1 MSLPNNS
8 DICLTC
14 LIGLNYLQVLRNK
27 NDEAQVEMLKD
38 IGMRIIA
45 KCDGLPLAIK
55 IIGGLLCQKNTRC
68 IDWENVLNDSI
79 WSLSQV
85 QEELNNAV
93 YLSYEDL
100 HPNLKPCFLH
110 YALLPKSTVFYV
122 HDIVGMWIS
131 EGFVHGNSCDLEELG
146 REYYTELI
154 LRNLIEPDIRHCVQ
168 RVCNMHDV
176 VCAFAQYMTK
186 DEALV
191 LHKSGINIPGKFS
204 TQKYIWLSL
213 ETEGSEEN
221 ELMWSSLQAQV
232 SLRTLILVG
241 HVKINPGDS
250 LVIFSC
256 LRTLRIAY
264 AKFDALAESLYQLK
278 HLRYLSIENTDTSR
292 LPQNIGK
299 LKFLQHIG
307 LRGCEGLVKLPGSIT
322 ELQQLRFLDLTDTS
336 INDIPKGFCLSY
348 KSKEIIWVSSS
359 HGWCLV

>member
-154 LRNLIEPDIRHCVQ
+154 LR
-168 RVCNMHDV
+168 
-176 VCAFAQYMTK
+176 
-186 DEALV
+186 
-191 LHKSGINIPGKFS
+191 
-204 TQKYIWLSL
+204 
-213 ETEGSEEN
+213 
-221 ELMWSSLQAQV
+221 
-232 SLRTLILVG
+232 TL
-241 HVKINPGDS
+241 
-250 LVIFSC
+250 
-256 LRTLRIAY
+256 
-264 AKFDALAESLYQLK
+264 
-278 HLRYLSIENTDTSR
+278 
-292 LPQNIGK
+292 
-299 LKFLQHIG
+299 
-307 LRGCEGLVKLPGSIT
+307 
-322 ELQQLRFLDLTDTS
+322 
-336 INDIPKGFCLSY
+336 
-348 KSKEIIWVSSS
+348 
-359 HGWCLV
+359 